1 MHFKLKTSSLNRS
14 FFIHSELCKQEVR
27 YRLKMED
34 TQIVEDACSAAVC
47 SQGEEEKQEEN
58 MDTKILVRSQ

>member
-47 SQGEEEKQEEN
+47 SQGEEGKQ
-58 MDTKILVRSQ
+58 